1 MITSGNDIIRLCLER
16 EQEIWQLM
24 IDWECEQTGKTPQ
37 QVIDGVDEVLEV
49 MFSAVER
56 GLQNEERS
64 LGGLIGGE
72 AKLLLEA
79 IDKGQL
85 NYLPAH
91 SIKAVAYAMAVM
103 EVNSLMGIIC
113 AAPTAGSCGV
123 LPAVLKYAKEQYDM
137 DQQTLRK
144 GLLTAS
150 AVGFVVT
157 RNATVS
163 GAEGGCQAE
172 IGTATAMA
180 AAALVAMRGG
190 PANHCLDAAAFAFK
204 NIMGLVCDPIAGL
217 VESPCTKRNALG
229 TLNAMLSADMA
240 LLGMVSVIP
249 FDEVVEAMYRVGR
262 LMSPDLRET
271 ARGGLAATPTAK
283 AIEARIFGKKGTTG
297 Q

>member
-1 MITSGNDIIRLCLER
+1 MFNSGQDLIQQCLE
-16 EQEIWQLM
+16 QEKPIWQIML
-24 IDWECEQTGKTPQ
+24 DQEVENTGNTEVQILEKL
-37 QVIDGVDEVLEV
+37 DGVLDV
-49 MFSAVER
+49 MFAAVDR
-56 GLQNEERS
+56 GLKNEERS

-72 AKLLLEA
+72 AKRMLAA
-79 IDKGQL
+79 IEEGQL

-91 SIKAVAYAMAVM
+91 SLRAVAYSHAVM

-123 LPAVLKYAKEQYDM
+123 LPAVLKYGQDVFQF
-137 DQQTLRK
+137 DRDTLKR

-150 AVGFVVT
+150 AVGYIVT

-172 IGTATAMA
+172 IGTATAMS

-190 PANHCLDAAAFAFK
+190 PANHCLDAASFCFK

-217 VESPCTKRNALG
+217 VENPCTKRNALG

-240 LLGMVSVIP
+240 LLGMISVIP
-249 FDEVVEAMYRVGR
+249 FDEVVDAMFRVGR
-262 LMSPDLRET
+262 MMSPDLKET
-271 ARGGLAATPTAK
+271 ARGGIATCPAAK
-283 AIEARIFGKKGTTG
+283 AIQKHIFG
-297 Q
+297 

>member
-1 MITSGNDIIRLCLER
+1 MFNSGQDLIQQCLEQ
-16 EQEIWQLM
+16 EKAIWQIMLDQEI
-24 IDWECEQTGKTPQ
+24 ENTGLTETQILAKL
-37 QVIDGVDEVLEV
+37 DGVLDV
-49 MFSAVER
+49 MFAAVDR
-56 GLQNEERS
+56 GLKNEERS

-72 AKLLLEA
+72 AKRMLEA

-85 NYLPAH
+85 NYLPAN
-91 SIKAVAYAMAVM
+91 SLRAVAYSQAVM

-123 LPAVLKYAKEQYDM
+123 LPAVLKYGQDVFEFDR
-137 DQQTLRK
+137 DTLKR

-150 AVGFVVT
+150 AVGYIVT

-172 IGTATAMA
+172 IGTATAMS

-190 PANHCLDAAAFAFK
+190 PANHCLDAASFCFK

-217 VESPCTKRNALG
+217 VENPCTKRNALG

-249 FDEVVEAMYRVGR
+249 FDEVVDAMFRVGR
-262 LMSPDLRET
+262 MMSPDLKET
-271 ARGGLAATPTAK
+271 ARGGIATCPAAK
-283 AIEARIFGKKGTTG
+283 AIQKHIFG
-297 Q
+297 

>member
-1 MITSGNDIIRLCLER
+1 MNSGDEILKICLEDNI
-16 EQEIWQLM
+16 EIWEMVLR
-24 IDWECEQTGKTPQ
+24 WECEQTGKTPE
-37 QVIDGVDEVLEV
+37 QVIDGLDEVLDT
-49 MFSAVER
+49 MFAAVAR
-56 GLQNEERS
+56 GLENESRS

-72 AKLLLEA
+72 AKMLLEA
-79 IDKGQL
+79 IELGKL
-85 NYLPAH
+85 NYLPGN

-123 LPAVLKYAKEQYDM
+123 LPAVLKYAQDVFGF
-137 DQQTLRK
+137 DRHTLRK

-150 AVGFVVT
+150 AVGYVVT
-157 RNATVS
+157 KNATVS

-190 PANHCLDAAAFAFK
+190 PANHCLDAASFAFK

-240 LLGMVSVIP
+240 LLGMVSIIP
-249 FDEVVEAMYRVGR
+249 FDEVVEAMFRVGR

-283 AIEARIFGKKGTTG
+283 AIEARIFGSKG
-297 Q
+297 

>member
-1 MITSGNDIIRLCLER
+1 MFNSGQDLIQQCLE
-16 EQEIWQLM
+16 QDKPIWQIML
-24 IDWECEQTGKTPQ
+24 DQEVENTGNTEAQILAKL
-37 QVIDGVDEVLEV
+37 DGVLDV
-49 MFSAVER
+49 MFAAVDR
-56 GLQNEERS
+56 GLKNEERS

-72 AKLLLEA
+72 SKRMLAA
-79 IDKGQL
+79 IEEGQL
-85 NYLPAH
+85 NYLPAN
-91 SIKAVAYAMAVM
+91 SLRAVAYSLAVM

-123 LPAVLKYAKEQYDM
+123 LPAVLKYGQDVFQF
-137 DQQTLRK
+137 DRDTLKR

-150 AVGFVVT
+150 AVGYIVT

-172 IGTATAMA
+172 IGTATAMS

-190 PANHCLDAAAFAFK
+190 PANHCLDAASFCFK

-217 VESPCTKRNALG
+217 VENPCTKRNALG

-249 FDEVVEAMYRVGR
+249 FDEVVDAMFRVGR
-262 LMSPDLRET
+262 MMSPDLKET
-271 ARGGLAATPTAK
+271 ARGGIATCPAAK
-283 AIEARIFGKKGTTG
+283 AIQKHIFG
-297 Q
+297 

>member
-1 MITSGNDIIRLCLER
+1 MIAMTSGNDILKQCLEMDL
-16 EQEIWQLM
+16 EIWQLM
-24 IDWECEQTGKTPQ
+24 VAWECEQTSKTEA
-37 QVIDGVDEVLEV
+37 QVLEGVDEVLEV
-49 MFSAVER
+49 MFSAVEK

-72 AKLLLEA
+72 AKRLLASIEE
-79 IDKGQL
+79 GQI
-85 NYLPAH
+85 NYLPPH
-91 SIKAVAYAMAVM
+91 SLKAVAYAMAVM

-123 LPAVLKYAKEQYDM
+123 LPAVLKYAQELYTM
-137 DQQTLRK
+137 DNDGLRR
-144 GLLTAS
+144 GILTAS
-150 AVGFVVT
+150 AIGLIVT

-190 PANHCLDAAAFAFK
+190 SAAQCLDAAAFSFK

-240 LLGMVSVIP
+240 LLGIASVIP
-249 FDEVVEAMYRVGR
+249 FDEVVDAMYRVGR

-271 ARGGLAATPTAK
+271 ARGGIAATPTAK
-283 AIEARIFGKKGTTG
+283 AIEARIFGERNK
-297 Q
+297 

>member
-1 MITSGNDIIRLCLER
+1 MITSGNDIIRICLETDR
-16 EQEIWQLM
+16 EIWQLM
-24 IDWECEQTGKTPQ
+24 IDWECEQTGKNAD
-37 QVIDGVDEVLEV
+37 QVIQGLDEVLKV
-49 MFSAVER
+49 MFEAIAR
-56 GLQNEERS
+56 GLKNEERS

-72 AKLLLEA
+72 SKRLLEA
-79 IDKGQL
+79 VQLGQL
-85 NYLPAH
+85 NYLPEN
-91 SIKAVAYAMAVM
+91 SMKAVAYAMAVM

-123 LPAVLKYAKEQYDM
+123 LPAVLKYAQDVFSF
-137 DQQTLRK
+137 DQNTLRK

-150 AVGFVVT
+150 AVGYVVT

-172 IGTATAMA
+172 IGTATAMS

-190 PANHCLDAAAFAFK
+190 SVNQCLDAASFAFK

-240 LLGMVSVIP
+240 LLGIVSVVP
-249 FDEVVEAMYRVGR
+249 FDEIVEAMFRVGR
-262 LMSPDLRET
+262 MMSPDLRET
-271 ARGGLAATPTAK
+271 ARGGLAACPTAK
-283 AIEARIFGKKGTTG
+283 AIEAKIFGARK
-297 Q
+297 